1 MKLFSIAIMTMLL
14 LALHMTAK
22 AESEPIQ
29 TTCPVMLGNPID
41 PSLFVDHEGQRIYFC
56 CKMCINMFTEN
67 PQEYL
72 TNLSTAS
79 ASIHGSHDHESDHE
93 TQETNKII
101 TFIGKFHPVAVHLPI
116 ALFLVAALAEL
127 LFLFTGGPSLLRSA
141 ARFNL
146 LIAVPTAAI
155 SVLLGF
161 AAETGTDYPQD
172 YTKIFLLHRSMG
184 VVSLILGTIAA
195 LFSELAI
202 RISSGA
208 VIKTYRTALLLTVIS
223 VSLTGHL
230 GGLLVYGL
238 NHFSW

>member
-1 MKLFSIAIMTMLL
+1 
-14 LALHMTAK
+14 
-22 AESEPIQ
+22 
-29 TTCPVMLGNPID
+29 MLGNPID
-41 PSLFVDHEGQRIYFC
+41 PSLFIDHEGQRIYFC
-56 CKMCINMFTEN
+56 CKMCVSMFSEN
-67 PQEYL
+67 PQEYMP
-72 TNLSTAS
+72 NLPKASSTD
-79 ASIHGSHDHESDHE
+79 HGDEAAHDHGTDHG
-93 TQETNKII
+93 TLETNKVT

-127 LFLFTGGPSLLRSA
+127 LFLFTGGSPLLRSA

-161 AAETGTDYPQD
+161 AAATGTDYPQD

-184 VVSLILGTIAA
+184 VISLILGIVAT
-195 LFSELAI
+195 LFSELTLKI
-202 RISSGA
+202 TGGA
-208 VIKTYRTALLLTVIS
+208 VVKTYRVALLLTAIS